1 MLTSCTCPSS
11 ICDVPG
17 ASHRRFLL
25 PLHVLACRC
34 VPGTAMTAAVLKMA
48 VAVTTVIVST
58 AAIVAGVVLEVVVC
72 EGSETARGQD
82 VGGKKE

>member
-1 MLTSCTCPSS
+1 MWGELTSCTCPSS

-25 PLHVLACRC
+25 TLYWSACSC
-34 VPGTAMTAAVLKMA
+34 VPGTAMTEAVLKMA

-58 AAIVAGVVLEVVVC
+58 AVVVAGVVLEVVVC
-72 EGSETARGQD
+72 EG
-82 VGGKKE
+82 GKMWEGRKNG